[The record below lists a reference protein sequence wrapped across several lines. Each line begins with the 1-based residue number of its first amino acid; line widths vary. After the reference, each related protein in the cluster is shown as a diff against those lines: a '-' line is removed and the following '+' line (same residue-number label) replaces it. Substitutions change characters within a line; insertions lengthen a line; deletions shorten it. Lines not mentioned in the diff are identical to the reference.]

1 MRAESIKDAE
11 MSSLPLHRL
20 NEFLSLEGADDDA
33 FRRLATERRRF
44 TRHNVIRAHG
54 DPATE
59 IFLLVEGWVACCVH
73 SANGG
78 EQIVKVHLPGD
89 ILGAPSLALSRAA
102 ESLVA
107 LTRATI
113 EVIPSDR
120 LGELFVQAP
129 RLSAAM
135 FLSAQQERIWLM
147 DRLMSIGR
155 TNALQRLAGF
165 LYSIHKR
172 LVAIDPSS
180 PAKFELPLSQRE
192 LANVLGITTVHA
204 NRTLAQLEK
213 TGLVSRSGRWIV
225 IEDLPGLRRLS
236 CLPDRE
242 FQRMPRWLSAVTD
255 SPVREQALA

>member
-1 MRAESIKDAE
+1 

-20 NEFLSLEGADDDA
+20 NEFIGLNPADDEA

-44 TRHNVIRAHG
+44 RRHEVIRAHG
-54 DPATE
+54 DPAKE
-59 IFLLVEGWVACCVH
+59 IFFLVEGWVACCVH
-73 SANGG
+73 SATGG

-89 ILGAPSLALSRAA
+89 MLGSPSLALSRAA

-107 LTRATI
+107 LTRVTVD
-113 EVIPSDR
+113 VIPSDR
-120 LGELFVQAP
+120 LGKLFVQAP

-155 TNALQRLAGF
+155 TNAVQRLAGF
-165 LYSIHKR
+165 LYSIHQR
-172 LVAIDPSS
+172 LCVIDPGSS
-180 PAKFELPLSQRE
+180 TKFELPLSQRE
-192 LANVLGITTVHA
+192 LANVLGITTVHT

-213 TGLVSRSGRWIV
+213 TALVSRLARWII
-225 IEDLPGLRRLS
+225 IEDVGGLRRLS

-242 FQRMPRWLSAVTD
+242 FQRMPPWLSAVTD
-255 SPVREQALA
+255 VAKEQVPA